1 MTTKYHKPDTTSSA
15 YGPNAATSAAQRAAA
30 ASASSTTATPTQQS
44 PAVSAEVGDI
54 SSRPVSGVDSLS
66 PSSKPDN
73 EPELPKA
80 VVTEPEPV
88 VEVKP
93 VSPAVAAVIAAP
105 PASTKSSTSASKA
118 AAQAAPK
125 QAQKTSSAATNA
137 AVAATSG
144 SAPSAPHQPPKRPG
158 HKPQKAAP
166 ADGGLM
172 SKLCCCFS
180 SSEPEYDAQSRPQN
194 AAAATASASSSTA
207 YEPKVMTRPAG
218 KEPAVHPGAAGERQD
233 LQHQQQQ
240 QQPVDSHRQPHH
252 PASSD
257 KHVVPGGVIA
267 GGAAGAAAGAAALA
281 ATSANTTAPPA
292 TVPSLDPNDA
302 HAVSSQEP
310 QATQV
315 DKLADDSSAYELSDV
330 IPAGAGSEF
339 SSDPRYFA
347 PSQGWLLSPVTEQLA
362 GRKCLVLDLDETLVH
377 SSFKYI
383 HQADFVIPVEIEG
396 QYHNVYVIKRPGV
409 DEFMKRVGELY
420 EVVVFTASVS
430 KYGDPLLDQLD
441 IHNVVHHRLFRESCF
456 QHGGNYIKNL
466 SQLGRPLKDVIIID
480 NSPASYVFHPQH
492 AIPVSSWFSDAH
504 DNELLDMLDF
514 LEDMSKPKVEDVSLV
529 LDVNM

>member
-15 YGPNAATSAAQRAAA
+15 YGPNAATSAAQRAAT
-30 ASASSTTATPTQQS
+30 ASSQDASPTQQS

-54 SSRPVSGVDSLS
+54 SSRPVSGVDPLS
-66 PSSKPDN
+66 PSKQD
-73 EPELPKA
+73 ETELPKA
-80 VVTEPEPV
+80 VVTEPEPATDAKPLPEV
-88 VEVKP
+88 VT
-93 VSPAVAAVIAAP
+93 AAVP
-105 PASTKSSTSASKA
+105 PASSSSSASPISKPVASNTTHSKA

-125 QAQKTSSAATNA
+125 QAQKTSAATTA
-137 AVAATSG
+137 AVAAASG
-144 SAPSAPHQPPKRPG
+144 SGSHQPPKRPG
-158 HKPQKAAP
+158 HQAQKP
-166 ADGGLM
+166 ADSGGFM
-172 SKLCCCFS
+172 SKLCCCFG
-180 SSEPEYDAQSRPQN
+180 SSEPEYDAQTRPASAT
-194 AAAATASASSSTA
+194 AAGATASASSSTA
-207 YEPKVMTRPAG
+207 YEAKVMTRPAA
-218 KEPAVHPGAAGERQD
+218 KDAAAERPAER
-233 LQHQQQQ
+233 
-240 QQPVDSHRQPHH
+240 P
-252 PASSD
+252 PAD
-257 KHVVPGGVIA
+257 KHVAPQVHTASAVGA
-267 GGAAGAAAGAAALA
+267 GAAVGAAGAAAVA
-281 ATSANTTAPPA
+281 ATAA
-292 TVPSLDPNDA
+292 TVDADPHDA
-302 HAVSSQEP
+302 HAATHSELH

-330 IPAGAGSEF
+330 IPASNVSEF

-347 PSQGWLLSPVTEQLA
+347 PSQGWLLNPVSDQLA

-441 IHNVVHHRLFRESCF
+441 IHNVVHHRLFRESCYNH
-456 QHGGNYIKNL
+456 QGNYIKNL

-480 NSPASYVFHPQH
+480 NSPASYIFHPQH

>member
-15 YGPNAATSAAQRAAA
+15 YGPSAATSAAQRAAA
-30 ASASSTTATPTQQS
+30 SSSQAS

-66 PSSKPDN
+66 RLDES
-73 EPELPKA
+73 EPPKA

-88 VEVKP
+88 
-93 VSPAVAAVIAAP
+93 AAVHIPEVAP
-105 PASTKSSTSASKA
+105 EAKASSKP
-118 AAQAAPK
+118 APK
-125 QAQKTSSAATNA
+125 KPATKTNSAATNA
-137 AVAATSG
+137 AVAAASG
-144 SAPSAPHQPPKRPG
+144 SGSQHQPPKRPG
-158 HKPQKAAP
+158 HRPAKPASN
-166 ADGGLM
+166 DGLM
-172 SKLCCCFS
+172 AKLCCCFAS
-180 SSEPEYDAQSRPQN
+180 AEPEYDAQSRPQN
-194 AAAATASASSSTA
+194 AATASASSSTA
-207 YEPKVMTRPAG
+207 YEPKVMARPA
-218 KEPAVHPGAAGERQD
+218 KEGAPAD
-233 LQHQQQQ
+233 K
-240 QQPVDSHRQPHH
+240 PVDKPVDRPRQAAEQPER
-252 PASSD
+252 AE
-257 KHVVPGGVIA
+257 KHAPSGGAVA
-267 GGAAGAAAGAAALA
+267 GGAAGAAVAAGAAAA
-281 ATSANTTAPPA
+281 VATHPEASA
-292 TVPSLDPNDA
+292 DPHDA
-302 HAVSSQEP
+302 HAASGAELQ

-330 IPAGAGSEF
+330 VPASGGSEF
-339 SSDPRYFA
+339 SSDPRYFTPA
-347 PSQGWLLSPVTEQLA
+347 QGWLLNPVSEQLA

-441 IHNVVHHRLFRESCF
+441 IHNVVHHRLFRESCYNH
-456 QHGGNYIKNL
+456 QGNYIKNL

-480 NSPASYVFHPQH
+480 NSPASYIFHPQH

-514 LEDMSKPKVEDVSLV
+514 LEDMAKPKVEDVSLV

>member
-1 MTTKYHKPDTTSSA
+1 
-15 YGPNAATSAAQRAAA
+15 
-30 ASASSTTATPTQQS
+30 
-44 PAVSAEVGDI
+44 
-54 SSRPVSGVDSLS
+54 
-66 PSSKPDN
+66 
-73 EPELPKA
+73 
-80 VVTEPEPV
+80 
-88 VEVKP
+88 
-93 VSPAVAAVIAAP
+93 
-105 PASTKSSTSASKA
+105 
-118 AAQAAPK
+118 
-125 QAQKTSSAATNA
+125 
-137 AVAATSG
+137 
-144 SAPSAPHQPPKRPG
+144 
-158 HKPQKAAP
+158 
-166 ADGGLM
+166 M

-180 SSEPEYDAQSRPQN
+180 SSEPEYDAQTRPQN

-218 KEPAVHPGAAGERQD
+218 KEAVTGE
-233 LQHQQQQ
+233 QQKT
-240 QQPVDSHRQPHH
+240 VHH
-252 PASSD
+252 PASD

-267 GGAAGAAAGAAALA
+267 GAAAGAAGAAGLAAA
-281 ATSANTTAPPA
+281 SANTTAAPA
-292 TVPSLDPNDA
+292 AVPSIDPHDA
-302 HAVSSQEP
+302 HAVTSAEG

-347 PSQGWLLSPVTEQLA
+347 PSQGWLLDPVSDQLA

-409 DEFMKRVGELY
+409 DEFMRRVGELY

-441 IHNVVHHRLFRESCF
+441 IHNVVHHRLFRESCYNH
-456 QHGGNYIKNL
+456 QGNYIKNL

-480 NSPASYVFHPQH
+480 NSPASYIFHPQH

-514 LEDMSKPKVEDVSLV
+514 LEDMAKPKVEDVSLV

>member
-30 ASASSTTATPTQQS
+30 ASSTAATPTQQS

-66 PSSKPDN
+66 PSKPDEV
-73 EPELPKA
+73 EPPKA
-80 VVTEPEPV
+80 VVTEPEPTTDVTPIPEAV
-88 VEVKP
+88 VVPPSSASPNTRP
-93 VSPAVAAVIAAP
+93 V
-105 PASTKSSTSASKA
+105 ASNTASHSKA

-137 AVAATSG
+137 AVAAASG
-144 SAPSAPHQPPKRPG
+144 SGSAPHQPPKRPG
-158 HKPQKAAP
+158 HQPQKPAA
-166 ADGGLM
+166 ADEGFM

-180 SSEPEYDAQSRPQN
+180 SSEPEYDTQTRP
-194 AAAATASASSSTA
+194 ATATGAGATASASSSTA
-207 YEPKVMTRPAG
+207 YEPKVMARPAA
-218 KEPAVHPGAAGERQD
+218 KDAASERKD
-233 LQHQQQQ
+233 QQQQ
-240 QQPVDSHRQPHH
+240 QQRQQQQQQHNVDRHATDNQVSPQAHSHGTG
-252 PASSD
+252 ATGA
-257 KHVVPGGVIA
+257 VGA
-267 GGAAGAAAGAAALA
+267 GAAVGAAGAAAVAA
-281 ATSANTTAPPA
+281 TTAPA
-292 TVPSLDPNDA
+292 EADTHDA
-302 HAVSSQEP
+302 HTASNAEL

-330 IPAGAGSEF
+330 IPASQASEF

-347 PSQGWLLSPVTEQLA
+347 PSQGWLLNPVSDQLA

-441 IHNVVHHRLFRESCF
+441 IHNVVHHRLFRESCYNH
-456 QHGGNYIKNL
+456 QGNYIKNL

-480 NSPASYVFHPQH
+480 NSPASYIFHPQH

>member
-30 ASASSTTATPTQQS
+30 ASSTAATPTQQS

-66 PSSKPDN
+66 PSKPDEV
-73 EPELPKA
+73 EPPKA
-80 VVTEPEPV
+80 VVTEPEPTTDVTPIPEAV
-88 VEVKP
+88 VVPPSSASPNTRP
-93 VSPAVAAVIAAP
+93 V
-105 PASTKSSTSASKA
+105 ASNTASHSKA

-137 AVAATSG
+137 AVAAASG
-144 SAPSAPHQPPKRPG
+144 SGSAPHQPPKRPG
-158 HKPQKAAP
+158 HQPQKPAA
-166 ADGGLM
+166 ADEGFM

-180 SSEPEYDAQSRPQN
+180 SSEPEYDTQTRP
-194 AAAATASASSSTA
+194 ATATGAGATASASSSTA
-207 YEPKVMTRPAG
+207 YEPKVMARPTA
-218 KEPAVHPGAAGERQD
+218 KDAASERKD
-233 LQHQQQQ
+233 QQQQ
-240 QQPVDSHRQPHH
+240 QQQRQQQQQKHNVDRHATDNQVSPQAHSHGTG
-252 PASSD
+252 ATGA
-257 KHVVPGGVIA
+257 VGA
-267 GGAAGAAAGAAALA
+267 GAAVGAAGAAAVAA
-281 ATSANTTAPPA
+281 TTAPA
-292 TVPSLDPNDA
+292 EADTHDA
-302 HAVSSQEP
+302 HTASNAEL

-330 IPAGAGSEF
+330 IPASQASEF

-347 PSQGWLLSPVTEQLA
+347 PSQGWLLNPVSDQLA

-441 IHNVVHHRLFRESCF
+441 IHNVVHHRLFRESCYNH
-456 QHGGNYIKNL
+456 QGNYIKNL

-480 NSPASYVFHPQH
+480 NSPASYIFHPQH